1 MITLKKGVRKLL
13 ERLDCCKTCSRSL
26 SQYNLT
32 MEVLE
37 LTKEKPLEEVPCS
50 SDNETNDR
58 VMRSPVVDKSSEE
71 KGNMMDDKIT
81 ATLWDLCELN
91 MPDDARYYI
100 DMHKD
105 FIELNALNADGYNF
119 LHQAIRMKNKEI
131 FDMLLTLNDSVNINC
146 PDIYQRTPLI
156 LATIESDYEM
166 VKDLIKVGALID
178 KTDEEQNT
186 ALHYAIMQQNSPIT
200 ELIVVNCANVHIKN
214 NKGLSA
220 VELLNQM
227 QPEVINDP
235 SEIFALSE
243 YEEVEI
249 NISIPEGVCRPDRPV
264 TLKDFQAVQ
273 QIGKGSFGEVFLVK
287 HKLTGEYH
295 AMKVLKKE
303 KIFAHNLQKY
313 VLAER
318 NILSYINHPFIVHL
332 KFAFQDREKVFL
344 ILEYC
349 PGGNL
354 SACIRRFG
362 KLDEDVVRI
371 YLCEILMAVS
381 ELHRRGII
389 YRDLKPDNVV
399 LDSNGHALLADF
411 GLSKEGVMDNVS
423 ATSFC
428 GSVAYL
434 APEMIRRQGHGKPVD
449 WYLLGVVM
457 YEMLTGKP
465 PFYNSD
471 KQLLLYNIEHEK
483 LKMPNKISA
492 AAADLIRKLLKRDPQ
507 KRIGSVGDAE
517 EIKSHEFFNGVDWN
531 MVMAKELKPPAP
543 PQGSIRTEIVSNYT
557 EKGDEYFEIENRIS
571 GWTFVA
577 DLEDK
582 EEI

>member
-1 MITLKKGVRKLL
+1 MIAFKQGIKKLL

-26 SQYNLT
+26 SQYNLAT
-32 MEVLE
+32 EVLE
-37 LTKEKPLEEVPCS
+37 STKEKPLEELPNS

-58 VMRSPVVDKSSEE
+58 LLKSPAADKSSDE
-71 KGNMMDDKIT
+71 KANTTDDKIT

-91 MPDDARYYI
+91 MSDDARHYI
-100 DMHKD
+100 EIHKD
-105 FIELNALNADGYNF
+105 CIDLNTLNPEGYNF
-119 LHQAIRMKNKEI
+119 LHQSIRMKNKEI
-131 FDMLLTLNDSVNINC
+131 FEMLLTLSDNININC
-146 PDIYQRTPLI
+146 PDSYKRTPLI
-156 LATIESDYEM
+156 LATLENDYNM
-166 VKDLIKVGALID
+166 VNTLIKAGALID
-178 KTDEEQNT
+178 KADDELNT
-186 ALHYAIMQQNSPIT
+186 ALHYAITQQNSAIT
-200 ELIVVNCANVHIKN
+200 ELIVVNCANVQLKN
-214 NKGLSA
+214 KQGLTA
-220 VELLNQM
+220 VDMLNQVH
-227 QPEVINDP
+227 QQVLNDP

-249 NISIPEGVCRPDRPV
+249 DISIPEGVCRPDRPV

-287 HKLTGEYH
+287 HKYTGEYH

-303 KIFAHNLQKY
+303 KIFSQNLQKY
-313 VLAER
+313 VMAER

-362 KLDEDVVRI
+362 TLDEEVVKV
-371 YLCEILMAVS
+371 YLCEILLAIG

-457 YEMLTGKP
+457 YEMITGRP
-465 PFYNSD
+465 PFYHSD
-471 KQLLLYNIEHEK
+471 KQMLLYNIENAK
-483 LKMPNKISA
+483 LKIPNRVSDQGK
-492 AAADLIRKLLKRDPQ
+492 DLIRKLLKRDPQ
-507 KRIGSVGDAE
+507 KRIGSVDDVE
-517 EIKSHEFFNGVDWN
+517 EIMKHGFFYGVDWN
-531 MVMAKELKPPAP
+531 LVMRKGLKPPVP
-543 PQGSIRTEIVSNYT
+543 PVGSIRTEMVCNYG
-557 EKGDEYFEIENRIS
+557 EKADEYFEIENRIS

-577 DLEDK
+577 DS
-582 EEI
+582 EEQDEG